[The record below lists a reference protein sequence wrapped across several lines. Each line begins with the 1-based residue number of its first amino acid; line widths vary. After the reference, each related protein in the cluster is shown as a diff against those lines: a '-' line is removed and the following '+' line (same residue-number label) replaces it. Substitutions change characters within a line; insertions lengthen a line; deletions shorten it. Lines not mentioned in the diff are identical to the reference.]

1 MPSVRTNQDWI
12 AALSDPNEGQA
23 AALNELR
30 ELLLRAVLY
39 TLVTHLDD
47 LKAMSERDRMALAED
62 CAQEALQTVLDK
74 LPEFRGES
82 KFTTWA
88 YKFGVNVALTRARRE
103 RWRNIS
109 LESISEQD
117 PLEWIQW
124 KEATQ
129 TTDSETAS
137 LQEEVSA
144 VIREVVRSELTARQR
159 QVLKWVVFDD
169 VPMDVVVER
178 LETNRNAVY
187 KMLHDARLK
196 IKRQLAAR
204 GYALDEIFELFRA
217 A

>member
-30 ELLLRAVLY
+30 ELLLRAALY

>member
-30 ELLLRAVLY
+30 ELLLRAALY

-117 PLEWIQW
+117 PLEWI
-124 KEATQ
+124 
-129 TTDSETAS
+129 
-137 LQEEVSA
+137 
-144 VIREVVRSELTARQR
+144 
-159 QVLKWVVFDD
+159 
-169 VPMDVVVER
+169 
-178 LETNRNAVY
+178 
-187 KMLHDARLK
+187 
-196 IKRQLAAR
+196 
-204 GYALDEIFELFRA
+204 
-217 A
+217 

>member
-30 ELLLRAVLY
+30 ELLLRAALY

-196 IKRQLAAR
+196 IKRRLAAR

>member
-30 ELLLRAVLY
+30 ELLLRAALY

-129 TTDSETAS
+129 ITDSETAS

>member
-1 MPSVRTNQDWI
+1 MLSVRTNQDWI

-30 ELLLRAVLY
+30 ELLLRAALY